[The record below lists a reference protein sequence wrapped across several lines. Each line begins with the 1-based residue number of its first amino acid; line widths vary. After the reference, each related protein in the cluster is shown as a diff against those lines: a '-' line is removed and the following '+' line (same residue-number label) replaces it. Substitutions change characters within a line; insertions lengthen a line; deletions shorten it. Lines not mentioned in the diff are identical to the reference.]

1 MKTAQID
8 ATLARVAEMN
18 PAPDT
23 ALLNED
29 ERAIAAANLHKIT
42 HQSAA
47 DAHSAVGK
55 FARARRRALVRRVG
69 VAGLAGALTFGGATA
84 ATGVTPSGLATG
96 IGALTATTPPMLSYV
111 GADQSAADLLES
123 IADATA
129 DDSASTSSDQYRYVH
144 WQAWSMR
151 GGDGE
156 PDRIVPVE
164 RWSWLA
170 DDGTARTHGIEDGRS
185 EGYMDWPVGG
195 YAVPMTERVV
205 LTDDADAAA
214 KALTGAT
221 SAEAADAYQLLDRY
235 TQLAQI
241 EGLGADAP
249 ERVGFLQALAA
260 SDVVAYGQVTDR
272 AGRTGQA
279 FGASWEHDGLRD
291 EIRIVVD
298 PATGQLLAK
307 ESIIHG
313 PWILGSTSTV
323 VDYVTYLENNRT
335 PTLPECGDIGCTT
348 MPPPG

>member
-1 MKTAQID
+1 MKTAEID

-42 HQSAA
+42 HQSPA
-47 DAHSAVGK
+47 DAQSAVGK
-55 FARARRRALVRRVG
+55 FTRARRRALVRRVG

-111 GADQSAADLLES
+111 GANQSAADVLES
-123 IADATA
+123 IAGATA
-129 DDSASTSSDQYRYVH
+129 DDFASTSSGEYRYVH

-151 GGDGE
+151 HGDGE
-156 PDRIVPVE
+156 PDRIAPVE
-164 RWSWLA
+164 RWAWLA

-185 EGYMDWPVGG
+185 KGYLDWPVGG

-205 LTDDADAAA
+205 LTDNADAAA

-241 EGLGADAP
+241 EGLGADASA
-249 ERVGFLQALAA
+249 RVGFLRALAA
-260 SDVVAYGQVTDR
+260 TDVVAYGQATDR

-279 FGASWEHDGLRD
+279 FGASWEHDGLRN

-298 PATGQLLAK
+298 PATGHLLAK
-307 ESIIHG
+307 ESILHG

-335 PTLPECGDIGCTT
+335 PTLPECGNIGCTT